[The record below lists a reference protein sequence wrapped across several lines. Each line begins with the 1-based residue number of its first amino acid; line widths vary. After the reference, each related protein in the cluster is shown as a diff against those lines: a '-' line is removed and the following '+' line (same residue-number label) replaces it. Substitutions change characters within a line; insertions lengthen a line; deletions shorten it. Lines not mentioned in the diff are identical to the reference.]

1 MKLRAMKYLVGLTVF
16 FILLV
21 TLLPVSLATEVNLEA
36 FIRKRTEGYMA
47 ARQARKNLV
56 MREYYNP
63 QEIKD
68 LHIFLKKQYIPV
80 KDEIKEGRF
89 TEKYIRNSIDSAAF
103 GEPYKEAI
111 LKCIFK
117 NGDFEKELDQAFTKY
132 LSSYSYT
139 ITDYKIEEVTF
150 IKNNTAAIVKV
161 LESRRGKDQKESKT
175 VIRTHQWYLKNNHW
189 FLSLEN
195 RPHL

>member
-1 MKLRAMKYLVGLTVF
+1 MELRAIKYLVGLIFV

-21 TLLPVSLATEVNLEA
+21 TLLPVSLATEVDLET
-36 FIRKRTEGYMA
+36 FIRKRTEEYMA
-47 ARQARKNLV
+47 ARQARKSLV
-56 MREYYNP
+56 MRQFYNP
-63 QEIKD
+63 QEVND
-68 LHIFLKKQYIPV
+68 LHIFLKKQYISV

-89 TEKYIRNSIDSAAF
+89 TEKYIRNSIDSANF

-111 LKCIFK
+111 LKCIFN
-117 NGDFEKELDQAFTKY
+117 NGNFEKELDHAFTKY

-139 ITDYKIEEVTF
+139 ITDYKVNEVEFTN
-150 IKNNTAAIVKV
+150 NNTVAIVKV
-161 LESRRGKDQKESKT
+161 SESRRAKAQKESKT
-175 VIRTHQWYLKNNHW
+175 VIRVHQWRLKNNNW

>member
-1 MKLRAMKYLVGLTVF
+1 MNTIIKK
-16 FILLV
+16 ILNIYI
-21 TLLPVSLATEVNLEA
+21 S
-36 FIRKRTEGYMA
+36 
-47 ARQARKNLV
+47 
-56 MREYYNP
+56 
-63 QEIKD
+63 
-68 LHIFLKKQYIPV
+68 FLKKQYISV
-80 KDEIKEGRF
+80 KDEIKEGKF
-89 TEKYIRNSIDSAAF
+89 TEKYIRNSIDSADF

-117 NGDFEKELDQAFTKY
+117 NGNFEKELDQAFTEY
-132 LSSYSYT
+132 LGSYSYT

-150 IKNNTAAIVKV
+150 IKNNTVAIVKV

-175 VIRTHQWYLKNNHW
+175 VIRTHQWYLKNNNW

>member
-1 MKLRAMKYLVGLTVF
+1 MKYLVGLTVF

-47 ARQARKNLV
+47 ARQARKSLV
-56 MREYYNP
+56 MREYYN
-63 QEIKD
+63 QEEVKH
-68 LHIFLKKQYIPV
+68 LHNFLRIQYAPI

-89 TEKYIRNSIDSAAF
+89 TEKYIRNSIDSADF
-103 GEPYKEAI
+103 GEPYKQAI

-117 NGDFEKELDQAFTKY
+117 NGNFEKELDQAFTKY
-132 LSSYSYT
+132 LGSYSYT